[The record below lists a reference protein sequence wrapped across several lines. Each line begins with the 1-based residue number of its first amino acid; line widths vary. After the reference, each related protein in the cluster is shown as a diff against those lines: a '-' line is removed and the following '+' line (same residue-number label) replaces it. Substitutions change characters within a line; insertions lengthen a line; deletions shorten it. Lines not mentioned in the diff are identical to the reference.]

1 MQTGVGRARRR
12 EGITPRRH
20 RAIGR
25 LILAVAFLLL
35 PAITH
40 ASRMRPVNLEEMVR
54 LSGRIVQGRCVE
66 VRVEQDARA
75 GAVTVVT
82 LQVDRTVKGKADRK
96 IEIRLTGGLG
106 PGGRPEVVGMP
117 RFLVGEEVI
126 LFLHRE
132 SRLGLT
138 SPVGLGQGKFVLR
151 PDGRG
156 GRAAVNEFGNRALF
170 RGLSGEGR
178 RLVEGVAR
186 EAGPA
191 RGMPADVLLRMAERL
206 AARPDTPP
214 GAVR

>member
-1 MQTGVGRARRR
+1 MSRQASRR
-12 EGITPRRH
+12 
-20 RAIGR
+20 
-25 LILAVAFLLL
+25 LLL
-35 PAITH
+35 FSLAFVFLPVIAH

-54 LSGRIVQGRCVE
+54 LSGRIVAGRCVD

-75 GAVTVVT
+75 GAITVVT
-82 LQVDRTVKGKADRK
+82 LQVDRAVKGKADRK
-96 IEIRLTGGLG
+96 VEFRLAGGLG
-106 PGGRPEVVGMP
+106 PGGRPEVIGMP
-117 RFLVGEEVI
+117 RFVVGEEVI

-170 RGLSGEGR
+170 RGLSAEGR

-206 AARPDTPP
+206 AGRPDAPP
-214 GAVR
+214 GAVQ